1 VDPSF
6 QTSGEGANSLQVLW
20 EDDEWALCR
29 RVSHSGDDRTTVL
42 VVVPVAEHPSS
53 TTLDRLAY
61 ELSLKDELDPAW
73 AVRPTDLK
81 RDSGRRLLVLEDP
94 GGEPLARRLGQPLEV
109 GHFLAIAIG
118 AAAAL
123 GKVHQHGLIHKDIKP
138 ANIVVGCADGHVR
151 LTGFGIASRLP
162 RERQVPEAPETIAGT
177 LPYMAPEQTGR
188 MNRSVD
194 ARSDLYALGVTLYQ
208 MLTGV
213 LPFTAADPLE
223 WVHCHIARQPVP
235 PSERS
240 EHVPA
245 PVSAI
250 IMKLLAKMPEERY
263 QTAGGVERDLRR
275 CLSEW
280 ELHGRMDE
288 FSLGQQDTSDR
299 LLIPER
305 LYGRQGEIDTLI
317 AAFDRVVAEG
327 TSELVLVSGY
337 AGIGKSSV
345 VNELHK
351 ELVPPRGL
359 FAAGKFDQYKRDIP
373 YATVAQAFQRL
384 VRQILGRNEVEL
396 ARWRDALREALGP
409 NGQLMTNLIPEL
421 ALIIGEQPP
430 VPDLPQQDA
439 QRRFHLVFRR
449 FTNVFARPEHPL
461 VLFLDDLQWLDAAT
475 LDLMEN
481 LLTQTEV
488 RHLLLIGAYRDNE
501 VGPAHP
507 LTRKL
512 YDMRQAGVVL
522 NDIVLA
528 PLTRGDLKELI
539 ADSLR
544 CDPEHAR
551 PLATLVH
558 GKTAGNP
565 FFAIQF
571 LSALCEEGLL
581 TFDHAEGG
589 WTWELQRIHA
599 KGYTANVVDL
609 MVWKLRRLA
618 PETQNALKHLA
629 CLGNSADFT
638 MLQVVYQDAA
648 EQIHRQ
654 LMEALRAGFVLR
666 TKASYYFLHDRIHEA
681 AYSLIPPES
690 RAEAHLRI
698 GTLIA
703 AHTPVD
709 KLEEGVFEI
718 VNQLNRG
725 SHLATSD
732 AERARIAE
740 LNYIAGRRAKVST
753 AYASALKYL
762 HAALTLL
769 TEENWKQ
776 NYGLIFSIQALL
788 AECEV
793 LTTDMAA
800 AESRLSMLA
809 ERARGVHDIA
819 LVTRLRLT
827 LYTTLDRSDRAIE
840 VFIEYLRGRGTVW
853 SPHPNEEEVSREYDR
868 IWSLLRER
876 QIEELVDLPM
886 MTDPDVLDDMNVFAE
901 VVTPALFLDAR
912 FLALVICRMV
922 SLSLEHGNTDGSC
935 YAYVW
940 LGMLA
945 GSHFGNYPAGFRFGQ
960 LGCDLVEKRGLHRY
974 EARTHMSFAT
984 LIIPWAKHVE
994 TARELHRSCF
1004 DAAYEIGD
1012 LTYAAYG
1019 CNVLY
1024 TTSLAAGAPLAEV
1037 HREAETGLAF
1047 ATSIRFVLVIDCIS
1061 AQLGLIRTL
1070 RGLTATFGVFN
1081 DERFDEL
1088 RFERHLASSP
1098 VLALPE
1104 CWYWIRKLQAR
1115 FVAGDYPAAI
1125 EASLNA
1131 ERLLWTSPGFFET
1144 AEYHFY
1150 GALSRAAAYD
1160 SAADDL
1166 RHQHFEALAAHQR
1179 QHEIWAEN
1187 CPENFEN
1194 RAALISAE
1202 IARIEGRVLEAERL
1216 YEQAIR
1222 SAHRNGFINNEGIA
1236 YEVAARFY
1244 AARGFQTFA
1253 DAYLLEARH
1262 CYERWGADGK
1272 VAQLDQLYPH
1282 LKKKWLISTPTNT
1295 ILAPAEFLDLTTVIK
1310 VSQAISG
1317 EMVLDRLIDS
1327 LIRTAVE
1334 QAGAERGLFI
1344 LSQGGEQHVA
1354 AEATTEGNVV
1364 VVHLCSE
1371 PMATAMLPVLVLNY
1385 VLRTRESVVLDDATA
1400 RSQFA
1405 DDDYIRQRQVRSVL
1419 CLPLLNQAKVIG
1431 VLYLENNLAPRV
1443 FSPARIAVL
1452 KLLASQAATSLENS
1466 RLYRDLA
1473 EREGRI
1479 RRLVDSDV
1487 IGIVIWDL
1495 DGRLIDANDAF
1506 LRMVQYDREDLRAGM
1521 RWFDMTPPEWQ
1532 QAHVRE
1538 EAEELEATGM
1548 MQAREKEFFR
1558 RDGSRVPVLIG
1569 AAAFDSPPNQGVAY
1583 ILDLTERKRAEAE
1596 ARESERRYRE
1606 VQMELAHANRVTTMG
1621 QLTGSIAH
1629 EVNQPITATII
1640 NAQTALRWLARRSP
1654 DLDKVRQLLT
1664 QIIKNDTR
1672 ASEVIHRIRDLIK
1685 KAPPQQDLLEING
1698 QISDVIEL
1706 TRIEAMKNCVSVTTE
1721 LADGLPSVRGDR
1733 VQLQQL
1739 MLNLILNAI
1748 EAMSEVDDGARD
1760 LQISTGIGESGGV
1773 LVTVRDSGPG
1783 LDVPSPERVFEAFY
1797 TTKAAGLGMGLSIC
1811 RSIVEAHGGRLWASA
1826 NEPRGA
1832 VFQFT
1837 LPAWE
1842 ETAST
1847 DHALQMQ
1854 QG

>member
-1 VDPSF
+1 MDP
-6 QTSGEGANSLQVLW
+6 TSQAGGEGADSLQVLW
-20 EDDEWALCR
+20 EDDERALCR
-29 RVSHSGDDRTTVL
+29 RVSHAGAERTTVL
-42 VVVPVAEHPSS
+42 VVVPVAEYPSA
-53 TTLDRLAY
+53 TTLDHLTH

-73 AVRPTDLK
+73 AVRPLELTHDG
-81 RDSGRRLLVLEDP
+81 GRAMLVLEDP
-94 GGEPLARRLGQPLEV
+94 GGEPLAGQLGSPLEMER
-109 GHFLAIAIG
+109 FLPLAISMAT
-118 AAAAL
+118 AL
-123 GKVHQHGLIHKDIKP
+123 GKVHQHGLLHKDIKP
-138 ANIVVGCADGHVR
+138 GNIIVGCADGNVR
-151 LTGFGIASRLP
+151 LKGFGIASRLL
-162 RERQVPEAPETIAGT
+162 RERQAPEAPEIIAGT

-188 MNRSVD
+188 MNRSID

-208 MLTGV
+208 MLTGT
-213 LPFTAADPLE
+213 LPFTAADPME
-223 WVHCHIARQPVP
+223 WLHCHIARQPVP
-235 PSERS
+235 PNERS

-250 IMKLLAKMPEERY
+250 IMKLLAKIPEDRY
-263 QTAGGVERDLRR
+263 QTAGGVERDLRH
-275 CLSEW
+275 CLAEW
-280 ELHGRMDE
+280 RAHGRIDD
-288 FSLGQQDTSDR
+288 FPLGRQDTSDR

-305 LYGRQGEIDTLI
+305 LYGRQAEIDTLI
-317 AAFDRVVAEG
+317 AAFDRVVVGG
-327 TSELVLVSGY
+327 TVELVLVSGY
-337 AGIGKSSV
+337 SGIGKSSV

-351 ELVPPRGL
+351 ELVPPRAL

-373 YATVAQAFQRL
+373 YATVAQAFQSL
-384 VRQILGRNEVEL
+384 IRQILGKNEVEL
-396 ARWRDALREALGP
+396 APWRDALREALGP

-449 FTNVFARPEHPL
+449 FINVFARPEHPL
-461 VLFLDDLQWLDAAT
+461 ALFLDDLQWLDAAT

-481 LLTQTEV
+481 LLTQPDV
-488 RHLLLIGAYRDNE
+488 GHLFLIGAYRDNE

-507 LTRKL
+507 LMRKL
-512 YDMRQAGVVL
+512 QDMRQAGAVL

-528 PLTRGDLKELI
+528 PLTRENLKQLI
-539 ADSLR
+539 ADSLH
-544 CDPEHAR
+544 CEPEHAG
-551 PLATLVH
+551 PLAALIH
-558 GKTAGNP
+558 DKTSGNP

-571 LSALCEEGLL
+571 LSALWDESLL
-581 TFDHAEGG
+581 TFDHAEGR
-589 WTWELQRIHA
+589 WSWDLRRIHA
-599 KGYTANVVDL
+599 KGYTENVVDL
-609 MVWKLRRLA
+609 MVRKLSRLA
-618 PETQNALKHLA
+618 PETQNALKQLA
-629 CLGNSADFT
+629 CLGNSAAFT
-638 MLQVVYQDAA
+638 MVHVVYQDAA
-648 EQIHRQ
+648 EQMHTQ
-654 LMEALRAGFVLR
+654 LAEAIGAGFVVR
-666 TKASYYFLHDRIHEA
+666 TQDSYHFLHDRVQEA
-681 AYSLIPPES
+681 AYSLTPHEL

-698 GTLIA
+698 GMLLAT
-703 AHTPVD
+703 HTPRD
-709 KLEEGVFEI
+709 KLEEGIFEI
-718 VNQLNRG
+718 VNQLNHG
-725 SHLATSD
+725 AQLITSS

-740 LNYIAGRRAKVST
+740 LNLLAGRRAKVST
-753 AYASALKYL
+753 AYTSALKYL
-762 HAALTLL
+762 QAGLDLL
-769 TEENWKQ
+769 TDESWTD
-776 NYGLIFSIQALL
+776 NYDLIFSIQVLL
-788 AECEV
+788 AECEMLSTAMDV
-793 LTTDMAA
+793 
-800 AESRLSMLA
+800 AETRLSMLA
-809 ERARGVHDIA
+809 ERARSVHDVA

-827 LYTTLDRSDRAIE
+827 LYTTLDRSDRAAE
-840 VFIEYLRGRGTVW
+840 VFLEYLRGRGMNW
-853 SPHPNEEEVSREYDR
+853 SPRPSEEEVLREYDR
-868 IWSLLRER
+868 VWSLLGERE
-876 QIEELVDLPM
+876 IEDIVDLPL
-886 MTDPDVLDDMNVFAE
+886 MTDPDVLDVLDVFTE
-901 VVTPALFLDAR
+901 IVTPALFLDPR

-945 GSHFGNYPAGFRFGQ
+945 GSHFGNYPAGFRFGK
-960 LGCDLVEKRGLHRY
+960 LGCDLAEKRGLHRY
-974 EARTHMSFAT
+974 HARTHMSFAT

-994 TARELHRSCF
+994 TARELHRRCF

-1012 LTYAAYG
+1012 LTYAAYS

-1037 HREAETGLAF
+1037 QREAETGLAF
-1047 ATSIRFVLVIDCIS
+1047 ATGIRFVLVIDCIT

-1070 RGLTATFGVFN
+1070 RGLTATFGAFN

-1088 RFERHLASSP
+1088 RFERHLASDP

-1115 FVAGDYPAAI
+1115 FFAGDYLAAI
-1125 EASLNA
+1125 DASLNA
-1131 ERLLWTSPGFFET
+1131 KRLLWASPAFFET

-1160 SAADDL
+1160 SAPDDL
-1166 RHQHFEALAAHQR
+1166 RHQHFEALVAHQR
-1179 QHEIWAEN
+1179 QNEVWAQH

-1194 RAALISAE
+1194 RAALIGAE
-1202 IARIEGRVLEAERL
+1202 IARIEGRLLEAERL

-1222 SAHRNGFINNEGIA
+1222 SAHRNGFINNEGVA

-1272 VAQLDQLYPH
+1272 VSQLDQLYPH
-1282 LKKKWLISTPTNT
+1282 LKRKWLIATPTST
-1295 ILAPAEFLDLTTVIK
+1295 ILAPAELLDLTTVIK

-1317 EMVLDRLIDS
+1317 EMVLERLIDG
-1327 LIRTAVE
+1327 LMRTALE
-1334 QAGAERGLFI
+1334 QAGAERGLLI

-1354 AEATTEGNVV
+1354 AEATTSNNVATA
-1364 VVHLCSE
+1364 HLCNE
-1371 PMATAMLPVLVLNY
+1371 PAAAAALPVSVLHY
-1385 VLRTRESVVLDDATA
+1385 VLRTRESVILDDAA
-1400 RSQFA
+1400 VQPSFA
-1405 DDDYIRQRQVRSVL
+1405 DDEYIRRRQARSVL

-1443 FSPARIAVL
+1443 FAPARIAVL
-1452 KLLASQAATSLENS
+1452 KLLASQAAISLENT

-1495 DGRLIDANDAF
+1495 DGHLLDANDAF
-1506 LRMVQYDREDLRAGM
+1506 LRMVQYDREDLKAGM

-1532 QAHVRE
+1532 EAHVLE
-1538 EAEELEATGM
+1538 EAKELQATGM
-1548 MQAREKEFFR
+1548 MRAREKEYFR
-1558 RDGSRVPVLIG
+1558 KDGSRVPVLIG
-1569 AAAFDSPPNQGVAY
+1569 AAAFEAPPDQGVAY

-1629 EVNQPITATII
+1629 EVNQPITATVI

-1698 QISDVIEL
+1698 PISDVIEL
-1706 TRIEAMKNCVSVTTE
+1706 TRIEAMKNRVSVTAE
-1721 LADGLPSVRGDR
+1721 LADSLPLVRGDR
-1733 VQLQQL
+1733 VQLQQV
-1739 MLNLILNAI
+1739 MLNLILNAV
-1748 EAMSEVDDGARD
+1748 EAMSGMDDGARD
-1760 LQISTGIGESGGV
+1760 LLIATGKTPSGEV
-1773 LVTVRDSGPG
+1773 LVVVRDSGPG
-1783 LDVPSPERVFEAFY
+1783 LGAATSERVFEAFY
-1797 TTKAAGLGMGLSIC
+1797 TTKPTGMGMGLSIC
-1811 RSIVEAHGGRLWASA
+1811 RSIVDAHGGRLWASA

-1832 VFQFT
+1832 IFQFT
-1837 LPAWE
+1837 LPTSE
-1842 ETAST
+1842 EAASLE
-1847 DHALQMQ
+1847 HATQMQ